1 MITLFWSEDG
11 NRAVFGR
18 PNAMA
23 ACMYGLMRFGYRP
36 EEQDTPDW
44 ALKPLNLDRAELRDW
59 LTSVD
64 LQAAPWIDTRPV
76 AHYFVQLD
84 DDQAFGFR
92 MRFL

>member
-23 ACMYGLMRFGYRP
+23 VCMYGLMRFGYRLDGQ
-36 EEQDTPDW
+36 ETPDW
-44 ALKPLNLDRAELRDW
+44 VSKPLNLDRGELRDW

-64 LQAAPWIDTRPV
+64 LEAFPWIDTRPV
-76 AHYFVQLD
+76 AHFFAQLD

-92 MRFL
+92 MRFF